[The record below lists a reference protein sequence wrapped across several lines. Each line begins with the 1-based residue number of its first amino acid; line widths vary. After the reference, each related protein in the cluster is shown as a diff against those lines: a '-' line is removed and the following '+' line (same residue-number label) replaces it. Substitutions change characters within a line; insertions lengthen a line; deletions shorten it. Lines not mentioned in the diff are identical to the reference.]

1 MSTRAGGGPG
11 GGAAPA
17 DLLRARVADDPSRPF
32 VTFYD
37 DASGERVELS
47 ARTFDNWVAKTANFL
62 VDGLAAEPGTR
73 VVLALPPHWQTA
85 VWLMACWS
93 AGLVAEPVDP
103 EAAGE
108 AVGAAVGEAVEP
120 DGTSAPYILAAAE
133 EVLDDVLSGGAYGGA
148 YSDADEIV
156 GLSLHALG
164 GPLAA
169 CPSGVT
175 DYAVEVRAHGDR
187 FVPDPGVSPE
197 LPTLTVPSPLPG
209 SDVTKTTLTGADIV
223 ARARAAAG
231 KWELDARSRILV
243 DMSFTTLDGVLASLL
258 APLASGA
265 SVIIQRNFDK
275 AVLDRRVTL
284 EHVTAVAGLPGWKDA
299 SGSPRLLA

>member
-1 MSTRAGGGPG
+1 MRDDGGPAG
-11 GGAAPA
+11 
-17 DLLRARVADDPSRPF
+17 LLRRRVADDPSSPL

-103 EAAGE
+103 ASVKE
-108 AVGAAVGEAVEP
+108 
-120 DGTSAPYILAAAE
+120 GTSKQGTSEPSDTSDPSGTSEPFDTSEPYILAAAQ
-133 EVLDDVLSGGAYGGA
+133 EVLDDVIADGALGGAA
-148 YSDADEIV
+148 EEIV

-164 GPLAA
+164 GPLAE
-169 CPSGVT
+169 CPPGVT
-175 DYAVEVRAHGDR
+175 DYAVEVRAYGDR
-187 FVPDPGVSPE
+187 FVPGPE
-197 LPTLTVPSPLPG
+197 VTSETPALN
-209 SDVTKTTLTGADIV
+209 VTKTTFSAADLVGA
-223 ARARAAAG
+223 ARTAVE
-231 KWELDARSRILV
+231 KWDLDARDRLLV
-243 DMSFTTLDGVLASLL
+243 HMPFTTLDGVLTGLL

-265 SVIIQRNFDK
+265 SVIIQRNLDK
-275 AVLDRRVTL
+275 AVLDRRLTL
-284 EHVTAVAGLPGWKDA
+284 EHVTVVAGLPGRNDA
-299 SGSPRLLA
+299 SGSPRRLA